1 MLMRT
6 RHLNGLLIVA
16 VLIVSTASLYA
27 QRQQQNVAK
36 LKADA
41 RNAVGIIGGDKA
53 KTQTYCQ
60 IVGLGRQMNQAV
72 GEKNLKKAR
81 ATAQEIVQLRK
92 QLPEFV
98 VLENV
103 VKRVDLNSPDGR
115 EIAFASLG
123 MALQSRLVLLLHRTG
138 IELHPIN
145 VIRLA
150 RDDRISLAILPLSR
164 DDGARNDGQGLR
176 PPGRGS
182 RRHGGAHDDAND
194 VQSDGR

>member
-27 QRQQQNVAK
+27 QRKQQNVAK

-53 KTQTYCQ
+53 KIQTYCQ

-81 ATAQEIVQLRK
+81 QR
-92 QLPEFV
+92 
-98 VLENV
+98 
-103 VKRVDLNSPDGR
+103 
-115 EIAFASLG
+115 
-123 MALQSRLVLLLHRTG
+123 HR
-138 IELHPIN
+138 
-145 VIRLA
+145 R
-150 RDDRISLAILPLSR
+150 
-164 DDGARNDGQGLR
+164 
-176 PPGRGS
+176 
-182 RRHGGAHDDAND
+182 
-194 VQSDGR
+194 